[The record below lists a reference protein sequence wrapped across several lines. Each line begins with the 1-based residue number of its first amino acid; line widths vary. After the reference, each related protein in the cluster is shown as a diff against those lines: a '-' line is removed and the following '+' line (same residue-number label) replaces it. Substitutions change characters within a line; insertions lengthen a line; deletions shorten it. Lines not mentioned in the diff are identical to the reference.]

1 MSRLMTFGCSFTS
14 YKPCLTWP
22 IFMSEQFDETY
33 NFGKAGAGNKYI
45 FNSIIEADTMLNFT
59 PEDIIVVQWSGFL
72 RFDHGTKNYG
82 SDGRYLQIIWE
93 TNGDWNHRPENLEK
107 MQDFVSEE
115 EYVMLSYNYMLATM
129 RYLKARNIKYVFTS
143 LYDIRF
149 PMYEKETEEL
159 QEVNF
164 VITQGLQSFADDEYA
179 KKKTPR
185 WGSHPSNEIHYE
197 IAKTIAS
204 ALRIELKCHTDIN
217 EIDCITK
224 SEYNI
229 VSKNFNMAV
238 TYPMLNL
245 VREDLQI
252 VNKFKMHPA
261 LAKYNRNSLG
271 LLKQLLKDIFT
282 EK

>member
-1 MSRLMTFGCSFTS
+1 MQLQVLQIT
-14 YKPCLTWP
+14 LP
-22 IFMSEQFDETY
+22 IFLSEQFVETY
-33 NFGKAGAGNKYI
+33 YFGRAGAGNKYI

-59 PEDIIVVQWSGFL
+59 SDDKIVVQWSGFL
-72 RFDHGTKNYG
+72 RFDHSTKNYG
-82 SDGRYLQIIWE
+82 SDGRYLEVVWE

-107 MQDFVSEE
+107 IQDFVSEE
-115 EYVMLSYNYMLATM
+115 EYVMLSYNYMLSTM
-129 RYLKARNIKYVFTS
+129 RYLKARNIPYVFTS

-159 QEVNF
+159 QLINF
-164 VITQGLQSFADDEYA
+164 VITQGLQSFADQEYS
-179 KKKTPR
+179 KKGGTR

-224 SEYNI
+224 NEHTI
-229 VSKNFNMAV
+229 VSKNFNMP
-238 TYPMLNL
+238 TDYPILNVIRQDL
-245 VREDLQI
+245 MVRS
-252 VNKFKMHPA
+252 KYKMFSS
-261 LAKYNRNSLG
+261 LAKYDRNSLE

>member
-1 MSRLMTFGCSFTS
+1 MTFGCSFTS
-14 YKPCLTWP
+14 YEPCLTWP
-22 IFMSEQFDETY
+22 IFLSEQFDETY
-33 NFGKAGAGNKYI
+33 NFGRAGAGNKYI

-59 PEDIIVVQWSGFL
+59 SDDKIVVQWSGFL

-82 SDGRYLQIIWE
+82 SDGRYLEVVWE
-93 TNGDWNHRPENLEK
+93 TNGDWNHHPEQLEK
-107 MQDFVSEE
+107 IQEFVSEE

-129 RYLKARNIKYVFTS
+129 RYLKARNIPYVFTS

-159 QEVNF
+159 QLINF
-164 VITQGLQSFADDEYA
+164 VITQGLQEFADHEYS
-179 KKKTPR
+179 KKGGPR

-224 SEYNI
+224 NEYNL
-229 VSKNFNMAV
+229 VSENFNMP
-238 TYPMLNL
+238 TKYPILNVIRQDL
-245 VREDLQI
+245 SVRS
-252 VNKFKMHPA
+252 KYKMFSS
-261 LAKYNRNSLG
+261 LEKYDRNSLE